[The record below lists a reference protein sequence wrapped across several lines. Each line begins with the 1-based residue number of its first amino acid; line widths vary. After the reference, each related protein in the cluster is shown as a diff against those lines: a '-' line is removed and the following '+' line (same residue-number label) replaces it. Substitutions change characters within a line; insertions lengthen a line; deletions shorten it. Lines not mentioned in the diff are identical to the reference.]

1 MNLKN
6 CRNETPPKGR
16 GESENR
22 LQQKCFKWFSES
34 FPELNGLMWHN
45 YNNPRNKVQGA
56 QLKTMGLIAGVPDL
70 VFVGNGVPVFFELK
84 TKTGRVSEVQRE
96 IHAKLREHG
105 MVVHIIRDV
114 EEFKE
119 IMNGLV

>member
-16 GESENR
+16 NESENT
-22 LQQKCFKWFSES
+22 LQQKCFKWFSATY
-34 FPELNGLMWHN
+34 PDLHGLLWHN
-45 YNNPRNKVQGA
+45 YNNPRNKVAGA

-70 VFVGNGVPVFFELK
+70 IFVGHGVPTFFELK
-84 TKTGRVSEVQRE
+84 TKTGRVSGVQSE
-96 IHAKLREHG
+96 IHAKLNEHG

-114 EEFKE
+114 EEFKQ
-119 IMNGLV
+119 IVNGLV